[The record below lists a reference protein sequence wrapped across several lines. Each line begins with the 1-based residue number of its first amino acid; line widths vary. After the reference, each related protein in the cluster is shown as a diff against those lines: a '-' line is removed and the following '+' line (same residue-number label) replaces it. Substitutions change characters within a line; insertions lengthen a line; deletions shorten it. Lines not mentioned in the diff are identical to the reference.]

1 MAIWRWKRCLWSQC
15 AWIQDVDNDSCVF
28 VLISQKG
35 VRLFARKMNRTCV
48 NLYINGETN
57 GLTVS
62 CYVQDI
68 NREKGQ
74 RSSSA
79 VQLGLKVG
87 KQHVKEEERDQIKF
101 KSKHI
106 RVGFNRKDRVTL
118 YNLYTSKVH
127 TKFEIQLPIVI
138 HRVIECQGEN
148 A

>member
-1 MAIWRWKRCLWSQC
+1 
-15 AWIQDVDNDSCVF
+15 
-28 VLISQKG
+28 
-35 VRLFARKMNRTCV
+35 MNRTCV
-48 NLYINGETN
+48 NLYIYGETN

-62 CYVQDI
+62 RYVQDI

-79 VQLGLKVG
+79 VQLGSKVG
-87 KQHVKEEERDQIKF
+87 KQHVTGEERDQIKL

-106 RVGFNRKDRVTL
+106 RVRFNRKDRVTL